1 MNESDVADFLLTHPD
16 FFARHA
22 ELLGHIRLGNPHGTR
37 AISLPERQSELLR
50 EKNRQYER
58 RLGELVR
65 YGHENDSLGMK
76 IDRWSASLLAEN
88 APERLIDLVCT
99 GLRTTFDVPQAAVR
113 LWRVG
118 SHVNANIGAHASGQ
132 AAPTISH
139 SMGGSGSDGQAP
151 LYVSDADAE
160 QFANKLA
167 APYCGE
173 NKGFAAAAWLSQ
185 DGATPAD
192 TASIALVPL
201 RAPHADPAAGT
212 FGLLALGSPDA
223 QRFHTAMGTEF
234 LTRIGTLAS
243 AALSRLL
250 PTST

>member
-65 YGHENDSLGMK
+65 YGHENDSLGVK
-76 IDRWSASLLAEN
+76 IDRWSASLLAEPS
-88 APERLIDLVCT
+88 PERLLDLVCV
-99 GLRTTFDVPQAAVR
+99 GLRNTFDVPQAAVR

-118 SHVNANIGAHASGQ
+118 DHISAQVNGH
-132 AAPTISH
+132 AAPDRGH
-139 SMGGSGSDGQAP
+139 ALGS
-151 LYVSDADAE
+151 VSNGHPPIYLADPDVE
-160 QFANKLA
+160 QFANSLA

-173 NKGFAAAAWLSQ
+173 NKAFAAAAWLSQ
-185 DGATPAD
+185 DGANPAD

-201 RAPHADPAAGT
+201 RAPRADPAAGT
-212 FGLLALGSPDA
+212 FGLLVLGSPDG
-223 QRFHTAMGTEF
+223 QRFHTDMGTDF

-250 PTST
+250 PL

>member
-1 MNESDVADFLLTHPD
+1 MNETDVADFLLTHPD

-22 ELLGHIRLGNPHGTR
+22 ELLGHIRLGNPHGSR

-65 YGHENDSLGMK
+65 YGHENDSLGVK
-76 IDRWSASLLAEN
+76 IDHWAALLLAEN
-88 APERLIDLVCT
+88 APEKLLDLVCT
-99 GLRTTFDVPQAAVR
+99 GLRHTFDVPQAAVR

-118 SHVNANIGAHASGQ
+118 DHISAQVNGQATPDMGYHDIATLGNGASGQ
-132 AAPTISH
+132 P
-139 SMGGSGSDGQAP
+139 P
-151 LYVSDADAE
+151 LYLADAEVE
-160 QFANKLA
+160 QFANSLS

-173 NKGFAAAAWLSQ
+173 NKAFAAAAWLSQ
-185 DGATPAD
+185 DGASAD

-201 RAPHADPAAGT
+201 RAPRAEPAAGT
-212 FGLLALGSPDA
+212 FGLLVLGSPDA
-223 QRFHTAMGTEF
+223 QRFHTEMGTDF
-234 LTRIGTLAS
+234 LARIGTLAS

-250 PTST
+250 PL